1 MTETRILLV
10 RHGQTGWNEGAGQ
23 VRYRGQTDIPLD
35 KVGHAQARAL
45 ALRLSSKSIAGIYTS
60 PLQRAVQTAG
70 PAAERLGLT
79 VTPHPGLL
87 DMNLGEWQGRVKAE
101 VEREEPEL
109 WDLWMTDPDRWSV
122 PGAES
127 LAGVRERAVL
137 RTLALVPEF
146 ADRRFV
152 IVSHRS
158 VLKLLAGALLGM
170 AGGYFWKFYLDNAGY
185 SVLGQRGDGFVL
197 LKWNEACHLRERV
210 VERY

>member
-1 MTETRILLV
+1 MTEIVLV
-10 RHGQTGWNEGAGQ
+10 RHGETESNRQGLFRGRLDVPLNETG
-23 VRYRGQTDIPLD
+23 RYQAAS
-35 KVGHAQARAL
+35 VAQALKADPL
-45 ALRLSSKSIAGIYTS
+45 AAVFTS
-60 PLQRAVQTAG
+60 PLGRSVDTARAIAR
-70 PAAERLGLT
+70 EHGLEPT
-79 VTPHPGLL
+79 VGESFNNI
-87 DMNLGEWQGRVKAE
+87 DLGEWQGRVKAE